1 MTAKLRIG
9 TRGSRLALVQ
19 TEMVVRALR
28 LKVPG
33 VEAEIVKIQTSGDW
47 KPGQGEVPLPS
58 EDGGKAYFA
67 KEIEEALLSEKIDC
81 GVHSLK
87 DMASVLPEGLAI
99 DHVLPRA
106 DARDAFLANDYKT
119 LDELP
124 EEAVVGTTSPRRKAF
139 LLARRPDLE
148 IVNLRGNVPTRI
160 EKLRDRQVDATL
172 LALAGLQRLD
182 LEEEVASVLEIE
194 DMLPCA
200 GQGIIGIELRAG
212 DRELYPLFD
221 RIHCQKTGLC
231 AAAERAAVA
240 VLGGSCHTPIG
251 AHAVM
256 KKKEMALEVILA
268 SPDGRQM
275 FHEKT
280 RQPVSTV
287 GQARD
292 FGARLGKKIKDRAP
306 KDLLAG

>member
-33 VEAEIVKIQTSGDW
+33 LEAEIVKIQTSGDW
-47 KPGQGEVPLPS
+47 KPGQGEEPLP
-58 EDGGKAYFA
+58 EAGGGKAYFA
-67 KEIEEALLSEKIDC
+67 KEIEEALLAEKIDC

-87 DMASVLPEGLAI
+87 DMASALPEGLAI

-119 LDELP
+119 LDDLP

-182 LEEEVASVLEIE
+182 LEDEVASVLEIE

-221 RIHCQKTGLC
+221 RIHCRKTGLC

-256 KKKEMALEVILA
+256 KSKDMALEVILA

-275 FHEKT
+275 FHEKA

-287 GQARD
+287 EQARD
-292 FGARLGKKIKDRAP
+292 FGAQLGKKIKDRAP